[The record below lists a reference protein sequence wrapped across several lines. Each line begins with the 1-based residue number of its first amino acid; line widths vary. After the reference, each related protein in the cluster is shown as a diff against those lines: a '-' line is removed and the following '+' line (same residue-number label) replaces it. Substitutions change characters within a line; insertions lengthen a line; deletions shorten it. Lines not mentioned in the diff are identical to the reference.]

1 MLRGFA
7 MPTYITLMR
16 WTNEGAKSMKDSP
29 SRLDAARKAF
39 KAAGITLK
47 DFYMVTGRYDMVVI
61 SEAPDDVVFA
71 KATLSIASHGNV
83 QTETLRAF
91 TEKEYRNIISSF

>member
-1 MLRGFA
+1 

-16 WTNEGAKSMKDSP
+16 WTSQGAKTVKESP

-39 KAAGITLK
+39 QAAGLILK

-61 SEAPDDVVFA
+61 SEAPDDIALA

-91 TEKEYRNIISSF
+91 TEKEYRSIVGGL

>member
-1 MLRGFA
+1 

-16 WTNEGAKSMKDSP
+16 WTSQGAKNIKDSP

-39 KAAGITLK
+39 QAVGVTLK
-47 DFYMVTGRYDMVVI
+47 DFYMVTGRYDVVLI
-61 SEAPDDVVFA
+61 SEAPDEVTFA
-71 KATLSIASHGNV
+71 KATLSVASHGNV

-91 TEKEYRNIISSF
+91 TEKEYRNIVNGL

>member
-1 MLRGFA
+1 

-16 WTNEGAKSMKDSP
+16 WTSQGAKTIKDSP

-39 KAAGITLK
+39 QAVGVTLK
-47 DFYMVTGRYDMVVI
+47 DFYMVTGRYDMVLI
-61 SEAPDDVVFA
+61 SEAADDVAFA
-71 KATLSIASHGNV
+71 KATLTVASHGNV

-91 TEKEYRNIISSF
+91 TEKEYRNIVGSL

>member
-1 MLRGFA
+1 

-16 WTNEGAKSMKDSP
+16 WTSQGAKNIKDSP

-39 KAAGITLK
+39 QAVGVTLK
-47 DFYMVTGRYDMVVI
+47 DFYMVTGRYDMVLI
-61 SEAPDDVVFA
+61 SEAADDVALA
-71 KATLSIASHGNV
+71 KATLSVASHGNV

-91 TEKEYRNIISSF
+91 TEKEYRDIVGSL

>member
-1 MLRGFA
+1 

-16 WTNEGAKSMKDSP
+16 WTSQGAKNIKDSP

-39 KAAGITLK
+39 QAVGLTLK
-47 DFYMVTGRYDMVVI
+47 DFYMVTGRYDMVLI
-61 SEAPDDVVFA
+61 SEAPDDAALA
-71 KATLSIASHGNV
+71 KATLSVASHGNV

-91 TEKEYRNIISSF
+91 TEKEYRNIVGSL

>member
-1 MLRGFA
+1 

-16 WTNEGAKSMKDSP
+16 WTSQGSKNIKDSP

-39 KAAGITLK
+39 QAVGVTLK
-47 DFYMVTGRYDMVVI
+47 DFYMVTGRYDMVII
-61 SEAPDDVVFA
+61 SEAPDDVALA
-71 KATLSIASHGNV
+71 KATLAVTSHGNV

-91 TEKEYRNIISSF
+91 SEKEYRGIVGSL

>member
-1 MLRGFA
+1 

-16 WTNEGAKSMKDSP
+16 WTSQGAKSVKESP

-39 KAAGITLK
+39 KAVGVTLK
-47 DFYMVTGRYDMVVI
+47 DFYMVTGRYDMVII
-61 SEAPDDVVFA
+61 SEAPDDVALA
-71 KATLSIASHGNV
+71 KATLSVAAHGNV

-91 TEKEYRNIISSF
+91 SEKEYRGIVSSL

>member
-1 MLRGFA
+1 

-16 WTNEGAKSMKDSP
+16 WTSQGSKTIKDSP

-39 KAAGITLK
+39 QAAGLTLK

-61 SEAPDDVVFA
+61 SEAPDDIALA
-71 KATLSIASHGNV
+71 KATLSVASHGNV

-91 TEKEYRNIISSF
+91 TEQEYRNIVGRL

>member
-1 MLRGFA
+1 

-16 WTNEGAKSMKDSP
+16 WTSQGAKSIKESP

-39 KAAGITLK
+39 QAVGVTLK
-47 DFYMVTGRYDMVVI
+47 DFYMVTGRYDMVII
-61 SEAPDDVVFA
+61 SEAPDDVALA
-71 KATLSIASHGNV
+71 KATLSVAAHGNV

-91 TEKEYRNIISSF
+91 SEKEYRGIVGSL